1 MFNIYSVFTDRHFV
15 WHNLCAAS
23 VITKNVLMTAAH
35 CLRPNEIQSDPAKN
49 QIYLGLSDLN
59 GEMGGQH
66 SQLLDIKRVQQHP
79 NYDNVASYFDIG
91 LIHTETEIKF
101 TKLTKPLCLPKA
113 PHTKIDAK
121 AGRSADLAGWGWTE
135 PDSTSKELKLRHE
148 TITVFSREKC
158 NGKYN
163 VTGGDDGPKR
173 EKFLPDLFNN
183 TVLCAGLTVC

>member
-1 MFNIYSVFTDRHFV
+1 
-15 WHNLCAAS
+15 
-23 VITKNVLMTAAH
+23 MTAAH
-35 CLRPNEIQSDPAKN
+35 CLRSNGTVRPDPAKN

-59 GEMGGQH
+59 GEMDGQH
-66 SQLLDIKRVQQHP
+66 SQLLNITRVQQHP
-79 NYDNVASYFDIG
+79 NYNNVASYFDIG

-101 TKLTKPLCLPKA
+101 TKLTKPLPLPKA

-121 AGRSADLAGWGWTE
+121 AGRSVDLAGWGWTD
-135 PDSTSKELKLRHE
+135 PDSSKRKELKLRHE
-148 TITVFSREKC
+148 TITVFSKEKC

-183 TVLCAGLTVC
+183 TVLCAGAGLTVN